1 MFNTPLLII
10 INISIGFIDSNY
22 SKNPQ
27 KGNSM
32 FFGFWGIMI
41 CRATKNAQRRIFLKF
56 FRKIPCQIAGIG
68 VYTIGNEN
76 KEVISV

>member
-1 MFNTPLLII
+1 
-10 INISIGFIDSNY
+10 
-22 SKNPQ
+22 
-27 KGNSM
+27 M